1 MNRQAQAV
9 ILLLVGGAVLRA
21 SLTDQYLNY
30 VKPGLQPYLVLAGA
44 ILGVAG
50 AFSLWYEL
58 RPARP
63 APAGVAAGAAGG
75 GSVEDGPHEPG
86 VDGVGVGPGDE
97 SGGVLVAAGAGG
109 SGVAHSGH
117 DGHGGDGPEGHGDDG
132 DDGHGHGPGGPKVAW
147 LLLAPVLGLLLV
159 APPALGSYA
168 AGRSGSALVEK
179 SDFAPLPA
187 GDPVRLS
194 MLDYASRAVFDRG
207 VSLGER
213 RVELTG
219 FAMRGPESTWLLAR
233 MMVSCCAADARPVK
247 IALAGELPA
256 GLGDEQWLRVTGTYT
271 GRQVKDVV
279 NAETIPFIEVAEITL
294 IQAPAEQYE
303 S

>member
-30 VKPGLQPYLVLAGA
+30 VKAGLQPFLILAGA
-44 ILGVAG
+44 ILVIAG
-50 AFSLWYEL
+50 LFSLWYEL
-58 RPARP
+58 RPLRP
-63 APAGVAAGAAGG
+63 ATAGAPAAPGVPAAG
-75 GSVEDGPHEPG
+75 D
-86 VDGVGVGPGDE
+86 GPGDD
-97 SGGVLVAAGAGG
+97 AA
-109 SGVAHSGH
+109 AHDHGGH
-117 DGHGGDGPEGHGDDG
+117 DHGGHEHGA
-132 DDGHGHGPGGPKVAW
+132 DDGHGHGSGGPRVAW
-147 LLLAPVLGLLLV
+147 LLLAPVFGLLLV

-168 AGRSGSALVEK
+168 AGRAGSALVEK

-187 GDPVRLS
+187 GDPVRLT

-207 VSLGER
+207 LSLGER

-219 FAMRGPESTWLLAR
+219 FAMRGPEATWLLAR

-247 IALAGELPA
+247 VALAGQLPD
-256 GLGDEQWLRVTGTYT
+256 GLHNEQWLRVTGTYT
-271 GRQVKDVV
+271 GRQVKDTV
-279 NAETIPFIEVAEITL
+279 NGETIPFIEVAEVAL
-294 IQAPAEQYE
+294 IETPIEQYE

>member
-30 VKPGLQPYLVLAGA
+30 VKPGLQPYLILAGA
-44 ILGVAG
+44 ILVVAG
-50 AFSLWYEL
+50 LFSLWYEL

-63 APAGVAAGAAGG
+63 ATSGGAAGG
-75 GSVEDGPHEPG
+75 GPAAGGVMDGEGARDGQVLVSAGAHGPDDGP
-86 VDGVGVGPGDE
+86 
-97 SGGVLVAAGAGG
+97 
-109 SGVAHSGH
+109 
-117 DGHGGDGPEGHGDDG
+117 G
-132 DDGHGHGPGGPKVAW
+132 DDGHGHGHGHAAGDDGHGHGHGGPRVAW
-147 LLLAPVLGLLLV
+147 LLLAPVFGLLLV

-168 AGRSGSALVEK
+168 AGRAGSALVEK

-187 GDPVRLS
+187 GDPVKLT

-207 VSLGER
+207 VSLGQR

-219 FAMRGPESTWLLAR
+219 FAMRGPEGTWLLAR

-247 IALAGELPA
+247 VALAGQLPD
-256 GLGDEQWLRVTGTYT
+256 GLAEEQWLRVTGGYT
-271 GRQVKDVV
+271 GRQAKDTV
-279 NAETIPFIEVAEITL
+279 NGETIPFIEVAEITL
-294 IQAPAEQYE
+294 IEVPAEQYE

>member
-1 MNRQAQAV
+1 MSRQAQAV

-30 VKPGLQPYLVLAGA
+30 VKPGLQPYLILSGA
-44 ILGVAG
+44 LLVVAG
-50 AFSLWYEL
+50 LYSLWYEL
-58 RPARP
+58 RPAKP
-63 APAGVAAGAAGG
+63 APAGHVDAGHMDA
-75 GSVEDGPHEPG
+75 
-86 VDGVGVGPGDE
+86 
-97 SGGVLVAAGAGG
+97 
-109 SGVAHSGH
+109 
-117 DGHGGDGPEGHGDDG
+117 GHGDAGHGDAGDGGAGHGDDDG
-132 DDGHGHGPGGPKVAW
+132 PGHGAGDGGHGDDDGHGHGAGGPKVAW

-168 AGRSGSALVEK
+168 AGRTGSALVEK

-187 GDPVRLS
+187 GDPVRLT

-207 VSLGER
+207 ASIGQR

-219 FAMRGPESTWLLAR
+219 FALRGPEHTWLLAR

-247 IALAGELPA
+247 VALAGDLPD
-256 GLGDEQWLRVTGTYT
+256 GLAEEQWLRVTGTYT
-271 GRQVKDVV
+271 GRQVKDTV
-279 NAETIPFIEVAEITL
+279 NAETIPFIEVSEVTL
-294 IQAPAEQYE
+294 IATPAEQYE

>member
-1 MNRQAQAV
+1 VNRQAQAV

-30 VKPGLQPYLVLAGA
+30 VKAGLRPYLVLSGA
-44 ILGVAG
+44 ILVVAG
-50 AFSLWYEL
+50 VYSLWHEL
-58 RPARP
+58 RP
-63 APAGVAAGAAGG
+63 GKQAA
-75 GSVEDGPHEPG
+75 EPHQ
-86 VDGVGVGPGDE
+86 DE
-97 SGGVLVAAGAGG
+97 HEAQHEQHEAQ
-109 SGVAHSGH
+109 H
-117 DGHGGDGPEGHGDDG
+117 
-132 DDGHGHGPGGPKVAW
+132 DDGHGHGSGGPRVAW

-168 AGRSGSALVEK
+168 AGRAGSALVEK

-187 GDPVRLS
+187 GDPVKLS

-219 FAMRGPESTWLLAR
+219 FAMRGPEGTWLLAR

-247 IALAGELPA
+247 VALAGELPE
-256 GLGDEQWLRVTGTYT
+256 GLAEEQWLRVTGKYT
-271 GRQVKDVV
+271 GRQAKDTV
-279 NAETIPFIEVAEITL
+279 NGETIPFIEVSEVTL
-294 IQAPAEQYE
+294 IPAPVEQYE

>member
-30 VKPGLQPYLVLAGA
+30 VKPGLQPYLILSGAILVLAG
-44 ILGVAG
+44 L
-50 AFSLWYEL
+50 FSLWYEL
-58 RPARP
+58 RPARL
-63 APAGVAAGAAGG
+63 AVAESAAGASG
-75 GSVEDGPHEPG
+75 GSAG
-86 VDGVGVGPGDE
+86 VPEG
-97 SGGVLVAAGAGG
+97 AAGVSA
-109 SGVAHSGH
+109 H
-117 DGHGGDGPEGHGDDG
+117 DGHGHEHEQD
-132 DDGHGHGPGGPKVAW
+132 DDGHGHGSGGPKVAW
-147 LLLAPVLGLLLV
+147 LLLLPVFGLLLV

-168 AGRSGSALVEK
+168 AGRSGAALVAK

-187 GDPVRLS
+187 GDPVKLT

-207 VSLGER
+207 TSLGDR

-219 FAMRGPESTWLLAR
+219 FAMRGPGGTWLLAR

-247 IALAGELPA
+247 VALAGQLPD
-256 GLGDEQWLRVTGTYT
+256 GLREEQWLRLTGTYT
-271 GRQVKDVV
+271 DRQLKDTV
-279 NAETIPFIEVAEITL
+279 NGETIPFIEVSGSTV

>member
-9 ILLLVGGAVLRA
+9 VLLLVGGAVLRA

-30 VKPGLQPYLVLAGA
+30 VKAGLQPYLVLSGA
-44 ILGVAG
+44 ILVLAG
-50 AFSLWYEL
+50 IFTLWYEL
-58 RPARP
+58 RPRPATVP
-63 APAGVAAGAAGG
+63 APAGK
-75 GSVEDGPHEPG
+75 
-86 VDGVGVGPGDE
+86 
-97 SGGVLVAAGAGG
+97 
-109 SGVAHSGH
+109 AHSDAADGHDPHAHDGH
-117 DGHGGDGPEGHGDDG
+117 DGRS
-132 DDGHGHGPGGPKVAW
+132 DDGHGHAAGGPRVAW

-168 AGRSGSALVEK
+168 AGRSGSALVAK

-187 GDPVRLS
+187 GDPVKLT

-213 RVELTG
+213 RVQLSG
-219 FAMRGPESTWLLAR
+219 FAMHGPEGSWLLAR

-247 IALAGELPA
+247 VALGGELPD
-256 GLGDEQWLRVTGTYT
+256 GLAEEQWLRVTGKYS
-271 GRQVKDVV
+271 GREIKDTV
-279 NAETIPFIEVAEITL
+279 NGETIPFIEVSEVTL
-294 IQAPAEQYE
+294 IPVPEEQYE

>member
-21 SLTDQYLNY
+21 SLTGQYLNY
-30 VKPGLQPYLVLAGA
+30 VKPSLQPYLIASGA
-44 ILGVAG
+44 LLVVAG
-50 AFSLWYEL
+50 IFTLWYEL
-58 RPARP
+58 RPNKGHA
-63 APAGVAAGAAGG
+63 
-75 GSVEDGPHEPG
+75 HEH
-86 VDGVGVGPGDE
+86 
-97 SGGVLVAAGAGG
+97 
-109 SGVAHSGH
+109 AHEH
-117 DGHGGDGPEGHGDDG
+117 A
-132 DDGHGHGPGGPKVAW
+132 DDGHGHGHGGPRVAW

-187 GDPVRLS
+187 GDPVRIS

-207 VSLGER
+207 VSLGDR

-219 FAMRGPESTWLLAR
+219 FAMRGPGDAWLLAR

-247 IALAGELPA
+247 IALDGDLPD
-256 GLGDEQWLRVTGTYT
+256 GLADEQWLRVTGRYT
-271 GRQVKDVV
+271 SRQIKDSV
-279 NAETIPFIEVAEITL
+279 NGETIPYLEVSEVTL
-294 IQAPAEQYE
+294 IPAPEEQYE

>member
-1 MNRQAQAV
+1 VNRQAQAV

-30 VKPGLQPYLVLAGA
+30 VKPGLQPYLILAGV
-44 ILGVAG
+44 ILVVAG
-50 AFSLWYEL
+50 LFSLWYEL

-63 APAGVAAGAAGG
+63 TTAGG
-75 GSVEDGPHEPG
+75 PAA
-86 VDGVGVGPGDE
+86 DGVGPHDHG
-97 SGGVLVAAGAGG
+97 
-109 SGVAHSGH
+109 GH
-117 DGHGGDGPEGHGDDG
+117 DGAGLADLGGGH

-168 AGRSGSALVEK
+168 ASRSGSALVAK

-187 GDPVRLS
+187 GDPVRLT

-213 RVELTG
+213 RVELIG
-219 FAMRGPESTWLLAR
+219 FAMRGPEGTWLLAR

-247 IALAGELPA
+247 VALAGQLPD
-256 GLGDEQWLRVTGTYT
+256 GLADEQWLRVVGRYT
-271 GRQVKDVV
+271 GQQVKDTV
-279 NAETIPFIEVAEITL
+279 NAETIPFIDVAEITL
-294 IQAPAEQYE
+294 IQPPAEQYE